1 MPPLKDLIGKKPSDK
16 KSSASEPTEIDPV
29 GRDLMNAML
38 AHSSRSSKTLTRP
51 RAKTTR
57 PKTPPRVRT
66 PPQKS
71 RRHG

>member
-38 AHSSRSSKTLTRP
+38 AHFKP
-51 RAKTTR
+51 KFEDPDKAQGKDDPAKDPATGANPTTEE
-57 PKTPPRVRT
+57 
-66 PPQKS
+66 
-71 RRHG
+71 